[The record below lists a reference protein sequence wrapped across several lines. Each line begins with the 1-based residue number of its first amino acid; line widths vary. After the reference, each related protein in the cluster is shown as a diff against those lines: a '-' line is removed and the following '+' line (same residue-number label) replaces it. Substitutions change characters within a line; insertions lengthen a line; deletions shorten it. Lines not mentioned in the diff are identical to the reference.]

1 MKRTHQFSLCLA
13 VLVLMV
19 LGAAM
24 PSAGAAGNSRFTT
37 GTAGPSPSASQ
48 VTPPAPLPPFDPK
61 TQFVDGWT
69 CDIFGPAEVQG
80 YRVVCP
86 GGSFLD
92 FFMSDGFIPGD
103 HWELKGKNW
112 DLFPNSAV
120 TTSPGPVIQYGVPG
134 RVYTYGANPLDAYIE
149 CSYIHGVNI
158 FPASGFIIFASDAGN
173 CTVTPDPVRSRI
185 NRTP

>member
-1 MKRTHQFSLCLA
+1 MRVRTPYRSL
-13 VLVLMV
+13 LVLILLA
-19 LGAAM
+19 LGVALPLVAAS
-24 PSAGAAGNSRFTT
+24 PQNGIPRS
-37 GTAGPSPSASQ
+37 TADAFP
-48 VTPPAPLPPFDPK
+48 TPPPGPHPPFDPK
-61 TQFVDGWT
+61 VQFREGWT

-86 GGSFLD
+86 AATFLD
-92 FFMSDGFIPGD
+92 FYISDGFIPLD

-112 DLFPNSAV
+112 DLAPNTGV
-120 TTSPGPVIQYGVPG
+120 TTSPGPVIAYSVPG

-149 CSYIHGVNI
+149 CTYIHGINV
-158 FPASGFIIFASDAGN
+158 FPASSFIIFTSDAAA